1 MHLVSAAVL
10 EQWNALSDEQVVARV
25 LSGQTALF
33 EGPMRRH
40 NERPDRTARA
50 ITRDDAEAE
59 DVVQQSYV
67 NAYANLRQCGGNARF
82 VTWLTRI
89 AFNEALGRVRRQR
102 RYEPFD
108 DGVSDAV
115 MSRTSPDNP
124 EGQRLRGELREVLE
138 GAIDGLPDGTREV
151 FMLREVDGLNTAEV
165 SESVG
170 VSEDVV
176 RTRLSRARFRLRRLL
191 IERTGTITP
200 EVFRFHRP
208 SCDGVVAFVLSRIL
222 ALPR

>member
-1 MHLVSAAVL
+1 M
-10 EQWNALSDEQVVARV
+10 
-25 LSGQTALF
+25 
-33 EGPMRRH
+33 
-40 NERPDRTARA
+40 
-50 ITRDDAEAE
+50 
-59 DVVQQSYV
+59 QQSYV

-108 DGVSDAV
+108 DGVSDGV

-151 FMLREVDGLNTAEV
+151 FMLREVDGLSTAEV